1 MIHIHSP
8 NTQAILL
15 LTAPLI
21 VGRGTSSTDLLTASE
36 YKRLARLLFE
46 KKRQPADLLSA
57 EVETLL
63 RECQPIVDCNR
74 LKRLLERG
82 FLLSQAMER
91 WQTRSIWV
99 VSRADNFYPK
109 GLRSHMKEDSPAILY
124 GCGEINFIDSGGL
137 AVVGSRNVDD
147 ELIAYTENIGRLAAK
162 ADRTLVSGGARGI
175 DQAAMRGALEA
186 GGKVIGVLADGLE
199 RSAMNRE
206 NRSHFMSGRLVMIS
220 PFDPSAGFNVG
231 HAMQRNKLIYALS
244 NAALVVSSDYDKGGT
259 WTGAV
264 EQLDKLKYVPVYIRT
279 LGPSSKGL
287 DGLRHKG
294 ALPWPNPSTTE
305 ELANALSVK
314 PKNERT
320 VPIQEELVYSAEEQ
334 PSTTYVPQIVIR
346 EGQSA
351 SEPQVDCAAPDL
363 AKELFLK
370 VTELMH
376 QLQGSHTD
384 SEISSILNVTKS
396 QAKEWI
402 ERAIREGWM
411 LKQGKPMRYTI
422 ISK

>member
-1 MIHIHSP
+1 MIHTLSP
-8 NTQAILL
+8 NTQVILL

-57 EVETLL
+57 EAETLL
-63 RECQPIVDCNR
+63 KECQPIVDCNR
-74 LKRLLERG
+74 LKQLLERG

-109 GLRSHMKEDSPAILY
+109 RLRSHMKEDSPAILY
-124 GCGEINFIDSGGL
+124 GCGEMNFFDSGGL

-147 ELIAYTENIGRLAAK
+147 ELIAYTEKIGRLAAE

-206 NRSHFMSGRLVMIS
+206 NRSHFMNGRLVMIS
-220 PFDPSAGFNVG
+220 PYDPSAGFNVG

-279 LGPSSKGL
+279 LGSSSKGL
-287 DGLRHKG
+287 DGLRRKG

-305 ELANALSVK
+305 ELANALSVI

-320 VPIQEELVYSAEEQ
+320 VPIQEELVYCAKEQ
-334 PSTTYVPQIVIR
+334 PSPTYVPQVVIR
-346 EGQSA
+346 EEQS
-351 SEPQVDCAAPDL
+351 SEPQADCAATDL
-363 AKELFLK
+363 AKELFVK
-370 VTELMH
+370 VMELMY
-376 QLQGSHTD
+376 QLKGSHTD
-384 SEISSILNVTKS
+384 SEIASSLNVTKS

-402 ERAIREGWM
+402 ERAIKEGWM
-411 LKQGKPMRYTI
+411 LKQGRPIRYTI
-422 ISK
+422 ISR